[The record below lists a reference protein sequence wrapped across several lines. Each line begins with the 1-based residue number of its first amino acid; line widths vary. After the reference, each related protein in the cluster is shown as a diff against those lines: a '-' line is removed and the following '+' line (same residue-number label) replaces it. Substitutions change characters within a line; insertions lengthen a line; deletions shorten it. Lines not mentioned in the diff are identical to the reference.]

1 MYEDHTESGE
11 PDNFRY
17 ASYDDHTMHHTTQ
30 HTMHH
35 TRQHTMHHTTQH
47 TMHHTT
53 QHMAQHAMRRTTL
66 HTTNHTTKHDT
77 SMMHH
82 TTQHPIL
89 SSATLPFATRKEN
102 RFSNEKKRKKN
113 KIFFFFW
120 LIPPSTA
127 WRWDSSTSGS
137 VYPLIFIYCIL
148 FPTPQPPG
156 NSVSLGDATSS
167 KAFQRTMS
175 TH

>member
-1 MYEDHTESGE
+1 MYEDHTELGE

-17 ASYDDHTMHHTTQ
+17 ASYDAHTMHHTTQ
-30 HTMHH
+30 Y
-35 TRQHTMHHTTQH
+35 TMHHTTQH

-102 RFSNEKKRKKN
+102 RFSNEKKRKKKKN
-113 KIFFFFW
+113 FFF
-120 LIPPSTA
+120 LA
-127 WRWDSSTSGS
+127 DSSIYRMAVGFFNFRFCISINF
-137 VYPLIFIYCIL
+137 YLLHFIPHS
-148 FPTPQPPG
+148 PTPR
-156 NSVSLGDATSS
+156 
-167 KAFQRTMS
+167 KFR
-175 TH
+175 

>member
-1 MYEDHTESGE
+1 MYEDHTELGE

-17 ASYDDHTMHHTTQ
+17 ASYDAHTMHHTTQ
-30 HTMHH
+30 Y
-35 TRQHTMHHTTQH
+35 TMHHTTQH

-102 RFSNEKKRKKN
+102 RFSNERK
-113 KIFFFFW
+113 W

-127 WRWDSSTSGS
+127 WRWASSTSGS

-148 FPTPQPPG
+148 VPTPQPPG